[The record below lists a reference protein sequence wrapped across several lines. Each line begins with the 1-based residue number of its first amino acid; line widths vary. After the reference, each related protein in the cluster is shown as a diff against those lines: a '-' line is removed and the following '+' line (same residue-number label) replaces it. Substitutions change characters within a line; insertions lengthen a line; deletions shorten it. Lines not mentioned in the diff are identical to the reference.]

1 MDNIRVRF
9 APSPTGHL
17 HLGGVRTALFNWLF
31 ARHAGG
37 KFILRIEDTDLERSS
52 EESAKEII
60 DAMRF
65 LGLDWD
71 EGPEVGGDYGPYFQ
85 FERKDI
91 YAKYIDRLFSE
102 EKAYYCFCQPEE
114 LQARREEAQKQK
126 KPFVY
131 DRRCLTLSKTQ
142 KDELL
147 KKGVKP
153 AVRLKVPEGET
164 SFTDIIR
171 GEIKFKNE
179 DLDDFVILKSSGQ
192 IPTYNFAAA
201 VDDITMKIT
210 HILRGDDHISN
221 TPRQVL
227 LYNALNAP
235 LPQFGHLP
243 MILGSDHT
251 RLSKRHGATAVDEY
265 AEKGYLPDALINFL
279 ARLGWSF
286 DEKQEIFSREEL
298 IKKFSLERV
307 GKNAA
312 VFNAEKLIWL
322 NGEYIKNLSLNER
335 TKKVI
340 PFMRKAN
347 ILPDNFEEEKL
358 QKIVDII
365 GDRLKT
371 LCDIVPY
378 ADFFFMEN
386 IEYSEG
392 VLKAL
397 TKSKN
402 GLMIILEIKDALLQL
417 EPFNIESIEKIIRN
431 IADKKNIKPKEA
443 IQALRIILTG
453 KTVTPGL
460 FETIFLLGK
469 EVTRKRIEA
478 FLNRSEEH
486 TSELQSHSFISYA
499 VFCLKKKII

>member
-17 HLGGVRTALFNWLF
+17 HLGGARTALFNWLF
-31 ARHAGG
+31 ARHMGG
-37 KFILRIEDTDLERSS
+37 KFILRIEDTDIARSS

-60 DAMRF
+60 DAMKF

-71 EGPEVGGDYGPYFQ
+71 EGPEVGGNYGPYYQ

-91 YAKYIDRLFSE
+91 YAKYINRLLSE
-102 EKAYYCFCQPEE
+102 GKAYHCFCQPEE
-114 LQARREEAQKQK
+114 LQARREEAQRQK

-131 DRRCLTLSKTQ
+131 DRRCLVLSENQ
-142 KDELL
+142 KSELL
-147 KKGVKP
+147 EKGVKP
-153 AVRLKVPEGET
+153 VVRLKVPEGET

-179 DLDDFVILKSSGQ
+179 DLDDFVILKSNDQ
-192 IPTYNFAAA
+192 IPTYNFA
-201 VDDITMKIT
+201 VVIDDITMEIT

-221 TPRQVL
+221 TPRQIL
-227 LYNALNAP
+227 LYKALNVP
-235 LPQFGHLP
+235 LPLFGHLP

-279 ARLGWSF
+279 VRLGWSY

-298 IKKFSLERV
+298 IEKFSLERV

-312 VFNAEKLIWL
+312 VFNTEKLIWL
-322 NGEYIKNLSLNER
+322 NGEYIKNTPLTER
-335 TKKVI
+335 TKLVI
-340 PFMRKAN
+340 PFLRKAGLISEN
-347 ILPDNFEEEKL
+347 TEGAEFL
-358 QKIVDII
+358 QKIVEIV
-365 GDRLKT
+365 GDRLK
-371 LCDIVPY
+371 LLSDIVPY
-378 ADFFFMEN
+378 TDFFFKEK
-386 IEYSEG
+386 IEYSDD
-392 VLKAL
+392 VLKTL
-397 TKSKN
+397 GKSKN
-402 GLMIILEIKDALLQL
+402 GLTIIPAIKDALFEL
-417 EPFNIESIEKIIRN
+417 EPFNIETIEKTIRN
-431 IADKKNIKPKEA
+431 ISENNNIKPKET

-469 EVTRKRIEA
+469 DITKNRIEA
-478 FLNRSEEH
+478 FS
-486 TSELQSHSFISYA
+486 A
-499 VFCLKKKII
+499 VFPAQNIN